1 MNHQRAQVALRER
14 VKELTC
20 LYGIAKVT
28 SLSDMSL
35 EDTLE
40 EIAKLVP
47 PALLY
52 SDIAQVR
59 ITLDD
64 FSCSTAGFQD
74 GPYKLSAEIVVEER
88 IRGGIDVEY
97 LEEKPRRDEGP
108 FLAEE
113 RSLLNTIAS
122 EVALL
127 VRRRQSEEERTRLQ
141 EQLRHADRL
150 ATIGQLAAGV
160 AHELNEPLGNILGFA
175 QLAGKC
181 SDLPDDALH
190 YVEKVVKASL
200 HAREII
206 KKLLLFA
213 RQTPPRKK
221 RVAINKV
228 IEEAL
233 GFLESWCIKEG
244 VEVVY
249 SMDPDL
255 PMIEAD
261 PAQLNQILV
270 NLVVNAVHSMPDGGR
285 LTVGT
290 VSGDGWVSLVVD
302 DSGIGM
308 SDDVVKKAFT
318 PFFTTKEIGKGTGLG
333 LAVVHGIVTSH
344 GGSIVVESK
353 VGEGTRFEIRLPVSG
368 LPADG
373 GGDDANE

>member
-1 MNHQRAQVALRER
+1 MTIYRVNTQQPIIFLR
-14 VKELTC
+14 
-20 LYGIAKVT
+20 I
-28 SLSDMSL
+28 
-35 EDTLE
+35 
-40 EIAKLVP
+40 
-47 PALLY
+47 
-52 SDIAQVR
+52 
-59 ITLDD
+59 
-64 FSCSTAGFQD
+64 FW
-74 GPYKLSAEIVVEER
+74 
-88 IRGGIDVEY
+88 
-97 LEEKPRRDEGP
+97 
-108 FLAEE
+108 
-113 RSLLNTIAS
+113 
-122 EVALL
+122 
-127 VRRRQSEEERTRLQ
+127 
-141 EQLRHADRL
+141 
-150 ATIGQLAAGV
+150 
-160 AHELNEPLGNILGFA
+160 
-175 QLAGKC
+175 C

-368 LPADG
+368 LPEDG